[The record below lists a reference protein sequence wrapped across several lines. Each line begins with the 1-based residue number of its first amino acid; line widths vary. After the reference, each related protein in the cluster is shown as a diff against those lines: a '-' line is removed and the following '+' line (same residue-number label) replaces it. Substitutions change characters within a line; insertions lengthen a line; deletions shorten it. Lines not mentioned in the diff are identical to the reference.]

1 MLGAANSTGVCDGLV
16 LAVPVEIPG
25 RRADGGRREVV
36 SAADA
41 DGDAGDD
48 RRRAYGGPRTRG
60 RTSRDVTAGR
70 KGGLPSRGGARVRTT
85 DRRGDFG
92 DTRRAVESGHLI
104 YFRNRRLQFHPC
116 RMAVAAATGPTPR
129 PPANPPP
136 LSAHRR
142 LGRRLGH
149 RLGRRRRYRH
159 AHSRAHCRVARRSLP
174 FQPSARD
181 SLTHRAARGLASRA
195 SVPSPPPRL
204 RRLDSGR
211 GPRAGPGP
219 HLCTRG

>member
-104 YFRNRRLQFHPC
+104 YFRNRRKSRAGELVL
-116 RMAVAAATGPTPR
+116 RTPEVS
-129 PPANPPP
+129 
-136 LSAHRR
+136 LGVSASAS
-142 LGRRLGH
+142 L
-149 RLGRRRRYRH
+149 RRRRE
-159 AHSRAHCRVARRSLP
+159 
-174 FQPSARD
+174 
-181 SLTHRAARGLASRA
+181 HRALNPQTQEPSQPVLASVEASTLTISVLVWHSHEFVDRGLY
-195 SVPSPPPRL
+195 L
-204 RRLDSGR
+204 EI
-211 GPRAGPGP
+211 
-219 HLCTRG
+219 